1 MEGGATKP
9 SGISGGLKGSSSSG
23 LSKEKV
29 SISSEGLALATER
42 VEAGVEESGGVLVVR
57 RRGNVSLVV
66 GGRREKQ
73 EEEEARRERE
83 ERELR
88 ADADADAEAAAIE
101 IELWRKAYPQYPRR
115 WLWLAHCG
123 AIFNC

>member
-73 EEEEARRERE
+73 EEEEARRGRE
-83 ERELR
+83 ERELS
-88 ADADADAEAAAIE
+88 ADAEAAAIE